1 MANDTLY
8 FYDLET
14 SGINPRSARIMQFA
28 GQRTTLDLEPIGP
41 PDNTLIKMSDDI
53 LPEPQA
59 ILVTGIAP
67 QQTIADG
74 ISEREFCRYFIESI
88 ATPYTTILG
97 FNSIRFDNEFIRF
110 LLYRNFYDA
119 YEWSYANGRSVWDM
133 LDVVRM
139 TRALRPDGIEWPF
152 ASDGRPSNSLEL
164 LTSVNHL
171 QHENAH
177 DALSDVY
184 ATIAVA
190 KLIKQTQPKLFSYLY
205 AMRTKQAVQAVVNS
219 GEPFVYTTGR
229 YNGAYEKTSVAVLLA
244 DHPVYPGNRAL
255 VYDLRFDPTEFL
267 KMSIPDMLE
276 RMQYTKDET
285 APVRLPVKELVY
297 NKCPAVAPLTVL
309 TPSAQKNISIDM
321 TAIQQHWRTLV
332 ADPTFTNRV
341 RQAYE
346 DKMTNVQ
353 TELAVDIQTVDSQ
366 LYNGFFNDA
375 DKRKMQQVSKAKV
388 KELADVHPTFDDERL
403 VKLLLLYKARLSK
416 EVLSADEQLEW
427 NQYVHTK
434 LTTGTNSMS
443 ADDYFSLIQKLAV
456 ESAGNQRNIGLLE
469 DLWLWGESIIPAIE
483 H

>member
-41 PDNTLIKMSDDI
+41 PDNILIKMSDDI

-139 TRALRPDGIEWPF
+139 TRALRPDGIKWPF
-152 ASDGRPSNSLEL
+152 APDGTPSNSLER
-164 LTSVNHL
+164 LTSVNAIPHD
-171 QHENAH
+171 NAH
-177 DALSDVY
+177 DALADVH
-184 ATIAVA
+184 ATIAIA
-190 KLIKQTQPKLFSYLY
+190 RLIQSTQPKLYSYLFQL
-205 AMRTKQAVQAVVNS
+205 RSKNSVQKLVQS
-219 GEPFVYTTGR
+219 GNPFVYTTGR
-229 YNGAYEKTSVAVLLA
+229 YRSEYHKTSVAIQLS
-244 DHPVYPGNRAL
+244 DHPIYGASRAL
-255 VYDLRFDPTEFL
+255 VYDLRYNPEEFMKL
-267 KMSIPDMLE
+267 STPDLVE
-276 RMQYTKDET
+276 RMSYSKDT
-285 APVRLPVKELVY
+285 NAPARLPVKELVY
-297 NKCPAVAPLTVL
+297 NKCPAVAPLSVL
-309 TPSAQKNISIDM
+309 NTKAAETISLDVRAVEKHI
-321 TAIQQHWRTLV
+321 AILNSDT
-332 ADPTFTNRV
+332 TFVDRV
-341 RQAYE
+341 RQAFE
-346 DKMTNVQ
+346 DTHEQRQ
-353 TELAVDIQTVDSQ
+353 TALITDITTVDAQ
-366 LYNGFFNDA
+366 LYDGFFNDA